1 MDFLLNEAQQM
12 IADSANDWL
21 AHHYDLR
28 QRAASL
34 QRDGGNP
41 AVWQAMAELGW
52 LGLVLPEDAGG
63 MALGALEAGLLAQA
77 LGRHLVVEPVLDC
90 CLEAARLLALA
101 GSARQQAGWLAG
113 VVAGTQRLALAHA
126 EGARLPWDAP
136 QLRARADGA
145 GWRLDGRKRCI
156 ASAPAAVRWIVSA
169 ALDDGRTALFLVD
182 PQAAGI
188 GMDAYD
194 TSDGARAADL
204 QFDAVRVDAASRLD
218 AGDAQ
223 AALQRVLA
231 ESLVARCWSATGSMQ
246 AMLEQTRDYVQ
257 QRQQFGQPLARFQV
271 VQHRLAEMAVL
282 CAEAQAACELAS
294 LSLAGADTAQLRNLA
309 GLLKNKIS
317 RCARYVAQEG
327 VQLHGAMGV
336 CEELPIASAFRAL
349 MAFAQ
354 WGGDGASHALD
365 AGRDLLAHGGFAHS
379 RTLGAAPA
387 RPTTQEPETAA
398 CTSI

>member
-1 MDFLLNEAQQM
+1 MDFVLTEDQQM

-52 LGLVLPEDAGG
+52 LGLALPEDAGG
-63 MALGALEAGLLAQA
+63 MALGTLEAGLLAQA
-77 LGRHLVVEPVLDC
+77 LGRHLVVEPLLGC

-101 GSARQQAGWLAG
+101 GSAQQQADWLPG

-145 GWRLDGRKRCI
+145 GWRLDGRKHCI
-156 ASAPAAVRWIVSA
+156 AAAPGAARWIVSA
-169 ALDDGRTALFLVD
+169 ALDDGQTALFLLD

-188 GMDAYD
+188 RMDAYD

-218 AGDAQ
+218 ACDAQ

-309 GLLKNKIS
+309 GLLKNKVS

-365 AGRDLLAHGGFAHS
+365 AGRDLLAQGGFAYS

-387 RPTTQEPETAA
+387 RLTPQEPETVA
-398 CTSI
+398 

>member
-1 MDFLLNEAQQM
+1 MDFALTEEQQM
-12 IADSANDWL
+12 IADSASDWL
-21 AHHYDLR
+21 LHHYDLR

-52 LGLVLPEDAGG
+52 LGLLLPEDAGG
-63 MALGALEAGLLAQA
+63 MELGALEAGLLAQA
-77 LGRHLVVEPVLDC
+77 MGRHLVVEPVLDG

-101 GSARQQAGWLAG
+101 GSPAQQADWLPG

-126 EGARLPWDAP
+126 EGSRLPWDAP
-136 QLRARADGA
+136 QLRARANGA
-145 GWRLDGRKRCI
+145 GWVLDGSKRCI
-156 ASAPAAVRWIVSA
+156 ASAPGAARWIVSA
-169 ALDDGRTALFLVD
+169 VLADGSTALFLVD
-182 PQAAGI
+182 PQTPGI
-188 GMDAYD
+188 CMDAYD
-194 TSDGARAADL
+194 TSNGGRAADIA
-204 QFDAVRVDAASRLD
+204 FDAVHVDAASRLNT
-218 AGDAQ
+218 GNVQ

-231 ESLVARCWSATGSMQ
+231 EGLVARCWAATGCMQ
-246 AMLEQTRDYVQ
+246 AMLAQTSDHVQ

-294 LSLAGADTAQLRNLA
+294 LSLAGADAADAAQGRGLA
-309 GLLKNKIS
+309 SLLKNKVG
-317 RCARYVAQEG
+317 RAARTVAQEG

-365 AGRDLLAHGGFAHS
+365 AGSALLADGSFAQS
-379 RTLGAAPA
+379 RTLGPAPTHLAA
-387 RPTTQEPETAA
+387 QEPETVA
-398 CTSI
+398 

>member
-1 MDFLLNEAQQM
+1 MDFVLNEAQQM

-77 LGRHLVVEPVLDC
+77 LGRHLVVEPLLGC
-90 CLEAARLLALA
+90 CLEAARLLSFA
-101 GSARQQAGWLAG
+101 GSAAQQAEWLAG

-136 QLRARADGA
+136 RLRARADGA
-145 GWRLDGRKRCI
+145 GWRLDGRKHCI
-156 ASAPAAVRWIVSA
+156 ASAAGAARWIVSA
-169 ALDDGRTALFLVD
+169 ALDDGQTALFLID

-188 GMDAYD
+188 RMDAYD

-218 AGDAQ
+218 ACDAQ

-246 AMLEQTRDYVQ
+246 ATLEQTRDYVQ

-294 LSLAGADTAQLRNLA
+294 LSLDGADTAQLRNLA

-336 CEELPIASAFRAL
+336 CEELPVASAFRAL

-387 RPTTQEPETAA
+387 RLTIQEPETVA
-398 CTSI
+398 

>member
-1 MDFLLNEAQQM
+1 MHFVLTEDQQM

-28 QRAASL
+28 QRAAGL

-52 LGLVLPEDAGG
+52 LGLVLPEAAGG
-63 MALGALEAGLLAQA
+63 MELGALEAGLLGQA

-101 GSARQQAGWLAG
+101 GSAQQQADWLPG
-113 VVAGTQRLALAHA
+113 VVAGTQRLTLAHA

-136 QLRARADGA
+136 QLRAQTDGA
-145 GWRLDGRKRCI
+145 GWRLDGSKRCI
-156 ASAPAAVRWIVSA
+156 AAAPGAARWLVSA
-169 ALDDGRTALFLVD
+169 TLDDGQTALFLLD
-182 PQAAGI
+182 PQTAGI
-188 GMDAYD
+188 RIDAYD
-194 TSDGARAADL
+194 TSDGGRAADIR
-204 QFDAVRVDAASRLD
+204 FDAVKVDATCRLE

-223 AALQRVLA
+223 SALQRVLA

-257 QRQQFGQPLARFQV
+257 QRQQFGQPLSRFQV

-294 LSLAGADTAQLRNLA
+294 LSLADADAAQCRGIA
-309 GLLKNKIS
+309 SLLKNKIG
-317 RCARYVAQEG
+317 RCARFVAQEG

-365 AGRDLLAHGGFAHS
+365 AGRDLLAQGGFAYS

-387 RPTTQEPETAA
+387 RLTPQEPETVA
-398 CTSI
+398 